1 MNLMHRLKALL
12 VQLSR
17 ALQSECMGW
26 QQCQPVLLFGDWDM
40 KTYECLVKAQGWF
53 VTVRVQAQGVVQA
66 KWQLEA
72 MYGAANVVQIPR
84 EV

>member
-1 MNLMHRLKALL
+1 
-12 VQLSR
+12 
-17 ALQSECMGW
+17 
-26 QQCQPVLLFGDWDM
+26 M

>member
-1 MNLMHRLKALL
+1 
-12 VQLSR
+12 
-17 ALQSECMGW
+17 
-26 QQCQPVLLFGDWDM
+26 M

-53 VTVRVQAQGVVQA
+53 VTVQVQAQGVVQA